1 MIAMNMPS
9 RIESGQ
15 FVEVA
20 IIVHRK
26 KNHMPRAMEYKL
38 HFHYLDKISYDV
50 ARGKDR

>member
-1 MIAMNMPS
+1 MNMPS

-20 IIVHRK
+20 IIVHRE

>member
-26 KNHMPRAMEYKL
+26 KKPYAKSNG
-38 HFHYLDKISYDV
+38 I
-50 ARGKDR
+50 